1 MDETQLIVSML
12 SGGVAG
18 GCISV
23 ASNRMFHWRA
33 SRTQF
38 HPKLNNIFGHYAIR
52 LEKPEGRYRTG
63 RIGYRPLPEDESFVN
78 HRSDFIM
85 TLPQFNEL
93 KEARELRRALITN
106 PNPHHAET
114 GTDIKTDLMPEYQAI
129 LRCLDTVQKKLKL

>member
-63 RIGYRPLPEDESFVN
+63 VSAIVRCRKMNHLSIIGRTS
-78 HRSDFIM
+78 S
-85 TLPQFNEL
+85 
-93 KEARELRRALITN
+93 
-106 PNPHHAET
+106 
-114 GTDIKTDLMPEYQAI
+114 
-129 LRCLDTVQKKLKL
+129 

>member
-1 MDETQLIVSML
+1 
-12 SGGVAG
+12 
-18 GCISV
+18 
-23 ASNRMFHWRA
+23 
-33 SRTQF
+33 
-38 HPKLNNIFGHYAIR
+38 
-52 LEKPEGRYRTG
+52 
-63 RIGYRPLPEDESFVN
+63 
-78 HRSDFIM
+78 M